1 MAQTITGIG
10 KAKILNQLDTY
21 NHTAMLNSMYMVSI
35 SLSEL
40 PPSGMSI
47 VIQQNAVTKAS
58 VSSPAISQNHMD
70 LQIVLNCAINDV
82 ISVILSSSNVNDKQ
96 LNSIRGTLNIHTGSF

>member
-1 MAQTITGIG
+1 MAQTIQNIEQ
-10 KAKILNQLDTY
+10 AKVLNRLDTY
-21 NHTAMLNSMYMVSI
+21 NYTTDAASMYMVAI

-47 VIQQNAVTKAS
+47 VIQQNGSTKAS

-70 LQIVLNCAINDV
+70 LQVVMNCASSDV
-82 ISVILSSSNVNDKQ
+82 ISVILSSSNSNDQQ
-96 LNSIRGTLNIHTGSF
+96 LNSIRGTLNIHKGSF